1 MQTAPTERLDP
12 LTNHRRAL
20 AYSFLLLLA
29 MVLIF
34 IGVGKHPGLPG
45 TTTTWAWI
53 GRFDG
58 HVYDWV
64 QNHRSAFVTNL
75 CKVLN
80 FIGSGVITIPLRI
93 IVALYLAFR
102 RRWRY
107 FAAWVLTWAVAEIT
121 LQVAKDFFQRTRPP
135 NPIVVTSG
143 FSFPS
148 GHAVATASIAV
159 ALVLALMHAGPE
171 RRKYEVLA
179 AAAAFVMALSRVYL
193 NAHWFSDTVAGVLL
207 GTGIALG
214 ATALISEILHL
225 AGKGSEVEADPVA
238 PV

>member
-1 MQTAPTERLDP
+1 MPEEHLDP

-20 AYSFLLLLA
+20 VYSFLLLAA
-29 MVLIF
+29 MAAIF
-34 IGVGKHPGLPG
+34 IGVGKHPGEPG
-45 TTTTWAWI
+45 TLTTWAWI

-58 HVYDWV
+58 HVYDWI
-64 QNHRSAFVTNL
+64 QHHRYSVVTSIS
-75 CKVLN
+75 KALN
-80 FIGSGVITIPLRI
+80 FIGSGVVTIPLRI

-102 RRWRY
+102 QRWRA
-107 FAAWVLTWAVAEIT
+107 FAGWVVTWAAAEIALT
-121 LQVAKDFFQRTRPP
+121 ATKAYFERTRPP
-135 NPIVVTSG
+135 LPIVVTVG
-143 FSFPS
+143 PSFPS

-159 ALVLALMHAGPE
+159 ALVLALQHAGPQ
-171 RRKYEVLA
+171 RRKWEVLA

>member
-1 MQTAPTERLDP
+1 MPEERLDP

-20 AYSFLLLLA
+20 LYSFLLLLA

-53 GRFDG
+53 GRFDE
-58 HVYDWV
+58 HVYAWV
-64 QNHRSAFVTNL
+64 QNHRYSFVTTF

-80 FIGSGVITIPLRI
+80 FIGSGIVTIPLRI

-107 FAAWVLTWAVAEIT
+107 FAAWVLTWVVAET
-121 LQVAKDFFQRTRPP
+121 MLQVAKDFFQRTRPP
-135 NPIVVTSG
+135 FPLVVAKG

-148 GHAVATASIAV
+148 AHAVATASIGV

-171 RRKYEVLA
+171 RPKWEGLA

>member
-1 MQTAPTERLDP
+1 VPEERLDP

-20 AYSFLLLLA
+20 IYSFLLLLA
-29 MVLIF
+29 MLLIF
-34 IGVGKHPGLPG
+34 LGVGKHPGEPG

-53 GRFDG
+53 GHFDG

-64 QNHRSAFVTNL
+64 QLHRYGVVTAIA
-75 CKVLN
+75 KALN
-80 FIGSGVITIPLRI
+80 FIGSGLITIPLRI
-93 IVALYLAFR
+93 AVALYLAFR

-107 FAAWVLTWAVAEIT
+107 FAAWVVTWIVAET
-121 LQVAKDFFQRTRPP
+121 ALTAAKAWFGRTRPP
-135 NPIVVTSG
+135 LSLVPTTG
-143 FSFPS
+143 PSFPS

-171 RRKYEVLA
+171 RRKWEVLA

-214 ATALISEILHL
+214 ATAVISEILHL

>member
-1 MQTAPTERLDP
+1 MPEERLDP

-20 AYSFLLLLA
+20 LYSFLLLLA
-29 MVLIF
+29 MALIF
-34 IGVGKHPGLPG
+34 IGVGRHPGLPG

-58 HVYDWV
+58 RVYDWV
-64 QNHRSAFVTNL
+64 QQYRYSFVTTL
-75 CKVLN
+75 AKGLN
-80 FIGSGVITIPLRI
+80 FIGSGLITIPLRI

-107 FAAWVLTWAVAEIT
+107 FAAWVLTWAAAEII
-121 LQVAKDFFQRTRPP
+121 LQLAKNWFDRTRPP
-135 NPIVVTSG
+135 APLVLTSG
-143 FSFPS
+143 PSFPS

-171 RRKYEVLA
+171 RRKWEVLA
-179 AAAAFVMALSRVYL
+179 ASVAFVMALSRVYL
-193 NAHWFSDTVAGVLL
+193 NAHWFTDTVAGVLL

>member
-1 MQTAPTERLDP
+1 
-12 LTNHRRAL
+12 L
-20 AYSFLLLLA
+20 AA
-29 MVLIF
+29 MAAIF
-34 IGVGKHPGLPG
+34 IGVGKHPGEPG
-45 TTTTWAWI
+45 TLTTWAWI

-58 HVYDWV
+58 QVYDWV
-64 QNHRSAFVTNL
+64 QNHRDSVVIAIS
-75 CKVLN
+75 KALN
-80 FIGSGVITIPLRI
+80 FIGGGVVTIPLRI

-102 RRWRY
+102 RRWRA
-107 FAAWVLTWAVAEIT
+107 FAGWVLTWAVAET
-121 LQVAKDFFQRTRPP
+121 ALTATKAYFDRTRPP
-135 NPIVVTSG
+135 LPLVLPLNGS
-143 FSFPS
+143 SFPS

-159 ALVLALMHAGPE
+159 ALVLALQHAGPQ
-171 RRKYEVLA
+171 RRKWEVLA

>member
-1 MQTAPTERLDP
+1 MPEERLDP

-20 AYSFLLLLA
+20 VYSFLLLAA
-29 MVLIF
+29 MAAIF
-34 IGVGKHPGLPG
+34 IGVGKHPGEPG
-45 TTTTWAWI
+45 IVTTWAWI
-53 GRFDG
+53 GRFDA
-58 HVYDWV
+58 HVYDWI
-64 QNHRSAFVTNL
+64 QHHRYSMVTAIS
-75 CKVLN
+75 KALN
-80 FIGSGVITIPLRI
+80 FLGGGIVTIPLRI

-107 FAAWVLTWAVAEIT
+107 FAAWVVTWAVAEIALT
-121 LQVAKDFFQRTRPP
+121 LAKAYFERTRPP
-135 NPIVVTSG
+135 LPLVGTSG
-143 FSFPS
+143 YSFPS

-159 ALVLALMHAGPE
+159 ALVLALQHAGPH
-171 RRKYEVLA
+171 RRKWEVLA

-207 GTGIALG
+207 GAGIALG

>member
-1 MQTAPTERLDP
+1 MPEERLDP

-20 AYSFLLLLA
+20 LYSFLLLLA

-53 GRFDG
+53 GKFDG

-64 QNHRSAFVTNL
+64 QNHRYSFVTTVS
-75 CKVLN
+75 KALN
-80 FIGSGVITIPLRI
+80 FVGSGIVTIPLRI

-107 FAAWVLTWAVAEIT
+107 LAAWLLTWAVAET
-121 LQVAKDFFQRTRPP
+121 MLQVAKDFFQRTRPP
-135 NPIVVTSG
+135 FPLVVAKG

-148 GHAVATASIAV
+148 GHAVATASIGV

-171 RRKYEVLA
+171 RRKWEVLA
-179 AAAAFVMALSRVYL
+179 AAASFVMALSRVYL

-225 AGKGSEVEADPVA
+225 AGRGSEVEADPVA

>member
-1 MQTAPTERLDP
+1 MPEQPLDP

-20 AYSFLLLLA
+20 LYSSLLLLA
-29 MVLIF
+29 LFLIF
-34 IGVGKHPGLPG
+34 IGVGKHPGDSG

-53 GRFDG
+53 GHFDG

-64 QNHRSAFVTNL
+64 QNHRFSAVTAIS
-75 CKVLN
+75 KGLN
-80 FIGSGVITIPLRI
+80 FIGSGIVTVPFRI
-93 IVALYLAFR
+93 AIALYLAFR

-107 FAAWVLTWAVAEIT
+107 FAAWVVTWIVAET
-121 LQVAKDFFQRTRPP
+121 ALTGAKAWFDRMRPP
-135 NPIVVTSG
+135 ASLVPTTG
-143 FSFPS
+143 PSFPS
-148 GHAVATASIAV
+148 GHAVATASIVV
-159 ALVLALMHAGPE
+159 ALVLAFMHAGPE
-171 RRKYEVLA
+171 RRKWEVLA

-207 GTGIALG
+207 GTAIALG

>member
-1 MQTAPTERLDP
+1 MPEERLDP

-20 AYSFLLLLA
+20 LYSFLLLAA
-29 MVLIF
+29 MAAIF
-34 IGVGKHPGLPG
+34 IGVGKHPGAPG
-45 TTTTWAWI
+45 TTTTWGWI

-58 HVYDWV
+58 RVYDWI
-64 QNHRSAFVTNL
+64 QQYRYALVTDL
-75 CKVLN
+75 AKALN
-80 FIGSGVITIPLRI
+80 FIGSGWITIPLRI

-107 FAAWVLTWAVAEIT
+107 FAAWVVTWAVAEIG
-121 LQVAKDFFQRTRPP
+121 LEVAKGFFQRTRPP
-135 NPIVVTSG
+135 LPLVTLHG

-159 ALVLALMHAGPE
+159 ALVLAFQHAGPQ
-171 RRKYEVLA
+171 RRKWEVLA
-179 AAAAFVMALSRVYL
+179 AAAAFVMASSRVYL
-193 NAHWFSDTVAGVLL
+193 NAHWFSDVVAGVLL

-225 AGKGSEVEADPVA
+225 AGEGTEVEADPVA

>member
-1 MQTAPTERLDP
+1 MPEERLDP

-20 AYSFLLLLA
+20 VYSFLLLAA
-29 MVLIF
+29 MAAIF
-34 IGVGKHPGLPG
+34 IGVGKHPGEPG
-45 TTTTWAWI
+45 TVTTWAWI

-58 HVYDWV
+58 HVYAWV
-64 QNHRSAFVTNL
+64 QHHRYSVVTAI
-75 CKVLN
+75 CKGLN
-80 FIGSGVITIPLRI
+80 FLGGGIVTIPLRI

-102 RRWRY
+102 RDWRY
-107 FAAWVLTWAVAEIT
+107 FAAWVLTWAAAEIALT
-121 LQVAKDFFQRTRPP
+121 MTKAYFDRTRPP
-135 NPIVVTSG
+135 FPLVGTSG
-143 FSFPS
+143 ASFPS

-159 ALVLALMHAGPE
+159 ALVLALQHAGPH
-171 RRKYEVLA
+171 RRKWEVLA

-207 GTGIALG
+207 GAGVALG

>member
-1 MQTAPTERLDP
+1 MPEERLDP

-20 AYSFLLLLA
+20 LYSFLLLA
-29 MVLIF
+29 GMAAIF
-34 IGVGKHPGLPG
+34 IGVGKHPGEPG
-45 TTTTWAWI
+45 TLTTWAWI

-58 HVYDWV
+58 HVYDWI
-64 QNHRSAFVTNL
+64 QNHRNSVVTAIAKALNL
-75 CKVLN
+75 
-80 FIGSGVITIPLRI
+80 IGSGFVTIPLRV

-102 RRWRY
+102 RRWRA
-107 FAAWVLTWAVAEIT
+107 FAGWVLTWVAAET
-121 LQVAKDFFQRTRPP
+121 ALQFAKDWFQRTRPP
-135 NPIVVTSG
+135 ASLVGVSG
-143 FSFPS
+143 YSFPS

-159 ALVLALMHAGPE
+159 ALVLALQHAGPQ
-171 RRKYEVLA
+171 RRKWEVLA

-207 GTGIALG
+207 GAGIALG
-214 ATALISEILHL
+214 ATALISEILHI

>member
-1 MQTAPTERLDP
+1 VPEERLDP

-20 AYSFLLLLA
+20 LYSFLLLLA

-34 IGVGKHPGLPG
+34 VGVGKHPGLPG

-64 QNHRSAFVTNL
+64 QQYRYSFVTTL
-75 CKVLN
+75 AKALN
-80 FIGSGVITIPLRI
+80 FIGGGLVTIPLRI

-107 FAAWVLTWAVAEIT
+107 FAAWILTWAVAEIG
-121 LQVAKDFFQRTRPP
+121 LQLAKDFFKRSRPP
-135 NPIVVTSG
+135 FPLVPVSSY
-143 FSFPS
+143 SFPS

-193 NAHWFSDTVAGVLL
+193 NAHWFSDVVAGVLL

>member
-1 MQTAPTERLDP
+1 MPEERLDP

-20 AYSFLLLLA
+20 LYSFLLLAA
-29 MVLIF
+29 MAAIF
-34 IGVGKHPGLPG
+34 IGVGKHPGEPG
-45 TTTTWAWI
+45 VETTWAWI

-58 HVYDWV
+58 HVYDWI
-64 QNHRSAFVTNL
+64 QHHRYSVVTSIS
-75 CKVLN
+75 KVLN
-80 FIGSGVITIPLRI
+80 FIGGGVVTIPLRI
-93 IVALYLAFR
+93 IVALYLAIR

-107 FAAWVLTWAVAEIT
+107 FAAWVVTWAVAEIALT
-121 LQVAKDFFQRTRPP
+121 EAKAYFERTRPP
-135 NPIVVTSG
+135 LPLVVTSG

-159 ALVLALMHAGPE
+159 ALVLALMHAGPK
-171 RRKYEVLA
+171 RRKWEVLA

-207 GTGIALG
+207 GAGIALG

-225 AGKGSEVEADPVA
+225 AGKGSEVEVDPVA

>member
-1 MQTAPTERLDP
+1 
-12 LTNHRRAL
+12 
-20 AYSFLLLLA
+20 
-29 MVLIF
+29 V
-34 IGVGKHPGLPG
+34 
-45 TTTTWAWI
+45 
-53 GRFDG
+53 
-58 HVYDWV
+58 
-64 QNHRSAFVTNL
+64 
-75 CKVLN
+75 
-80 FIGSGVITIPLRI
+80 
-93 IVALYLAFR
+93 YLAVR
-102 RRWRY
+102 KRWRY
-107 FAAWVLTWAVAEIT
+107 FAAWVVTWAVAEIT
-121 LQVAKDFFQRTRPP
+121 LQVAKAFFKRTRPP
-135 NPIVVTSG
+135 LPIVPTTG